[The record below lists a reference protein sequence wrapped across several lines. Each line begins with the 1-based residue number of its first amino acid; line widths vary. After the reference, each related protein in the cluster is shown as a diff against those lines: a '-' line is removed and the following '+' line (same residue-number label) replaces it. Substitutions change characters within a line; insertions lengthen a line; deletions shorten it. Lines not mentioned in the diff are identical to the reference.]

1 MWPRL
6 KSRRQFDRVYSQG
19 QKRTSR
25 VLVLFHLENAPE
37 RSVAFVASRKVGGAV
52 ERNRAKRLMR
62 EAFRS
67 VASSQTMPEGWL
79 VLIARAALVGSSS
92 TNVAEHLRKLLAD
105 MSDTSGVP
113 PPS

>member
-1 MWPRL
+1 MWPTL

-52 ERNRAKRLMR
+52 RRNRAKRLMR
-62 EAFRS
+62 EAFRM
-67 VASSQTMPEGWL
+67 VASSQTMPNGWL
-79 VLIARAALVGSSS
+79 VLIARAALVNSKS
-92 TNVAEHLRKLLAD
+92 TEVAEHLRTLLAE
-105 MSDTSGVP
+105 MHGPSGAP